1 MDEGGSAEGACVVAY
16 DHVCDSGGAGLVY
29 DSLVD
34 EEGDEVGVC
43 AGVVVVDVVCRHV
56 DVLTIVMMC

>member
-1 MDEGGSAEGACVVAY
+1 MDEGCTAKGAYVVAD

-34 EEGDEVGVC
+34 EEGYEVGVC
-43 AGVVVVDVVCRHV
+43 AGVVVVDVVCCHWC
-56 DVLTIVMMC
+56 VLTNVMVC